1 MILDEQVVIG
11 RTQSGTPFALE
22 DRCPHR
28 FAPLSLGRI
37 NGEHLQ
43 CGYHGAEF
51 DRDGMCVNVPGQS
64 TAPSNACVRSF
75 PVVEKQGYIWIWMGD
90 PELAHDLSSIPACFY
105 RSDDPAWDGGY
116 GHFESLNVNFNLI
129 NDNLFDI
136 THAEYVHPE
145 SFGAEE
151 MRIYRNAEPGDSYI
165 DQKTTYT
172 VDEREIVFRMQSL
185 NMTGGPFYR
194 WMVATSMGKNEYT
207 DPVDLDM
214 EVSWAAPTFTAFLL
228 NARPAGQ
235 PREQGVQV
243 SNMHAI
249 TPATEFTSHYFY
261 RSVKDYGLP
270 ELIEPFMQGVKAIF
284 EQDKPLLEAQQ
295 LRVGE
300 IDLFDQKPVSFSGDM
315 LQQQA
320 RRINSGLLKAESD

>member
-1 MILDEQVVIG
+1 
-11 RTQSGTPFALE
+11 
-22 DRCPHR
+22 
-28 FAPLSLGRI
+28 
-37 NGEHLQ
+37 
-43 CGYHGAEF
+43 
-51 DRDGMCVNVPGQS
+51 
-64 TAPSNACVRSF
+64 
-75 PVVEKQGYIWIWMGD
+75 MGD
-90 PELAHDLSSIPACFY
+90 PKLAHDLSSIPACFY

-151 MRIYRNAEPGDSYI
+151 MRIYRNAEPGDAYI

-194 WMVATSMGKNEYT
+194 WMVATSMGKNEYV

-235 PREQGVQV
+235 PRELGVQV

-249 TPATEFTSHYFY
+249 TPATEYTSHYFY
-261 RSVKDYGLP
+261 RSVKDYGPP

-300 IDLFDQKPVSFSGDM
+300 IDLFDQKPVSFAGDL
-315 LQQQA
+315 LQRRA
-320 RRINSGLLKAESD
+320 RQINNRLLEAESA